1 MATDYY
7 GVLGLT
13 PGASDNDIKRAYRK
27 LARDL
32 HPDVNPDPGAKERFQ
47 EVNRAYQALT
57 DPEKRRIVDLG
68 GAPFDAGAA
77 AGAGSPF
84 TTGFGGLGDI
94 MDAFFGGGAGTRGAR
109 RRAQGGG
116 TSTRGPR
123 SRVRAGGDAL
133 IRVELDLDETAFGTT
148 KEITVDTAVLCTTCT
163 GAGTAPGTHATTCT
177 TCAGRGEV
185 QSVQRSFLGQVVS
198 TRTCPSCG
206 GTGQII
212 PEPCPQCGGDGRVRA
227 RRTIPVKVP
236 AGVED
241 GMRIRLTGHGEVG
254 SGGGPAGDLYV
265 EIHERPHPVFPR
277 DGEDLHCR
285 VTLPMTSAAL
295 GTTLNLETLDGE
307 TDLDIKPGTQSGSVL
322 TLRGQGAPRLRA
334 TGRGSLVVHVEVQTP
349 TRLDPEQEKLLRE
362 LAALRGE
369 DRPESHHEAQG
380 GLFSRVRDAF
390 NGR

>member
-7 GVLGLT
+7 GVLGL
-13 PGASDNDIKRAYRK
+13 PHGASDSDIKRAYRRM
-27 LARDL
+27 ARDL
-32 HPDVNPDPGAKERFQ
+32 HPDVNPDPEAKERFQ

-68 GAPFDAGAA
+68 GDPFDAGAA

-84 TTGFGGLGDI
+84 GTGFGGLGDI
-94 MDAFFGGGAGTRGAR
+94 MDAFFGGGQTTPAPRG
-109 RRAQGGG
+109 
-116 TSTRGPR
+116 
-123 SRVRAGGDAL
+123 RVRAGGDAL
-133 IRVELDLDETAFGTT
+133 IRVELDLDETVFGTT
-148 KEITVDTAVLCTTCT
+148 KEITVDTAVLCNSCS
-163 GAGTAPGTHATTCT
+163 GAGTAPGTHPATCSTCG
-177 TCAGRGEV
+177 GRGEG
-185 QSVQRSFLGQVVS
+185 QGGQRSFLGQVV
-198 TRTCPSCG
+198 TARTCPSCA

-254 SGGGPAGDLYV
+254 PGGGPAGDLYV
-265 EIHERPHPVFPR
+265 EIQERPHPVFTR

-285 VTLPMTSAAL
+285 VTLPMTAAAL

-307 TDLDIKPGTQSGSVL
+307 HELDIKPGTQSGSVL

-334 TGRGSLVVHVEVQTP
+334 TGRGNLMVHVEVQTP
-349 TRLDPEQEKLLRE
+349 TRLDAEQEKLLRE
-362 LAALRGE
+362 LAVLRGE
-369 DRPESHHEAQG
+369 DPAGSSREPQQG
-380 GLFSRVRDAF
+380 FFSRVRDAW
-390 NGR
+390 NGH